1 MEKNLWS
8 NQLHLWTNH
17 VCVYFYEGKNPGK
30 KCNCEVGLEN
40 RLYIYKVTNCLPM
53 VAWIEN
59 TDLLNNLKDI
69 SGIGGV
75 NLGKDFEKISEPRA
89 GNESVVQCKR
99 HVIERGIVN
108 KLYEE

>member
-1 MEKNLWS
+1 
-8 NQLHLWTNH
+8 
-17 VCVYFYEGKNPGK
+17 
-30 KCNCEVGLEN
+30 
-40 RLYIYKVTNCLPM
+40 M

-69 SGIGGV
+69 SGI
-75 NLGKDFEKISEPRA
+75 GKDFEKISEPRA

-108 KLYEE
+108 KLYEEWFKII